1 MSYTIAVPVSSIQ
14 KATTYGANVSIIGT
28 GVTFGDGTTVTSSY
42 PATSYADPAYQQANT
57 ATVLSQAAFNYAN
70 TLSLG
75 AAIDAFAR
83 ANTYYLSGVDA
94 TQNTRISL
102 AYSQANTGTV
112 LAQAA
117 FNSANNVA
125 PQIQPSFNQANTA
138 TVLAQASFDYANT
151 RQNIQTSAS
160 PTFNGL
166 ILTNALAISQG
177 GTGATS
183 AAAALTNL
191 LPSGTTSGYVLT
203 TGGPGT
209 FYWAAGG
216 GGGGGATP
224 GTTIAS
230 TRLSYTGNSAGL
242 SYTTPTYVPGASQL
256 RVYYDGVRQFASEYT
271 ETNSTTVTF
280 TSSPPTGVVILIE
293 VDGYINN
300 PYYANNI
307 PFTINSTI
315 SATANTIQQAIDGL
329 VSITA
334 LKSGTTFTAPAMAP
348 TAAVGVSNTQI
359 ATTAYVNNLA
369 NSGITFAHNI
379 TGTADILKTGNNYQI
394 NSLGVGTAASGTAGE
409 IRATSEVT
417 AYYSSDETLKENIET
432 ITDAL
437 SKLKQIRGVVY
448 DWKDSHIKSRGGEDG
463 YFVRK
468 HDTGVI
474 AQDVEKV
481 LPEVV
486 VTRED
491 GTKAVKYEK
500 LAGLIIQSIVELAQQ
515 VEEIKEK
522 LK

>member
-315 SATANTIQQAIDGL
+315 SPTANTIQQAIDGL
-329 VSITA
+329 ASKVAYTGGS
-334 LKSGTTFTAPAMAP
+334 TFTGLVTAP
-348 TAAVGVSNTQI
+348 TPPINSSNTQI
-359 ATTAYVNNLA
+359 ATTA
-369 NSGITFAHNI
+369 
-379 TGTADILKTGNNYQI
+379 
-394 NSLGVGTAASGTAGE
+394 
-409 IRATSEVT
+409 
-417 AYYSSDETLKENIET
+417 
-432 ITDAL
+432 
-437 SKLKQIRGVVY
+437 
-448 DWKDSHIKSRGGEDG
+448 
-463 YFVRK
+463 FVRSILP
-468 HDTGVI
+468 TGVI
-474 AQDVEKV
+474 LMWSGAISNIPSGWY
-481 LPEVV
+481 LC
-486 VTRED
+486 D
-491 GTKAVKYEK
+491 GTNGTPDLRDRFVVGAGSTYAVAATGGSANAIVVAHTHTATTSSYNHTHFAATSGSGSPGGGPYMGNYNPGNADNFKPSLSGSTSTPDICTTSTDTHSHTLTTDSTGVSGTNANLPPYYA
-500 LAGLIIQSIVELAQQ
+500 LAYIMKS
-515 VEEIKEK
+515 
-522 LK
+522 